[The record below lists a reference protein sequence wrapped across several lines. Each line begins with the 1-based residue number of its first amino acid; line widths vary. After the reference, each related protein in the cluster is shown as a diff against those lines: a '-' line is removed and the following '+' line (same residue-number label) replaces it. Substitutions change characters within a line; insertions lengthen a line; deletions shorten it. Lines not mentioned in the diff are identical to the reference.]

1 MSEYLEFAV
10 ADLGRFELLQRIFER
25 LKHDKAAN
33 QIGDDAQYLEY
44 FDQVARDYFGGY
56 TEEENQAWLKR
67 WQATP
72 YKKRW
77 QAPSLQRRW
86 HFGSMI
92 DLIRNGEYQLQHC
105 HLIEPGLAHLTY
117 LPWAYPYGGTGCLRA
132 LIESFG
138 FSIKAVSDE

>member
-10 ADLGRFELLQRIFER
+10 GDLARFELLQRIFER

-44 FDQVARDYFGGY
+44 FDQESRDYFGWY
-56 TEEENQAWLKR
+56 SEEENQAWLKR
-67 WQATP
+67 WLDTP
-72 YKKRW
+72 YEKRW
-77 QAPSLQRRW
+77 EDPSLQRRW

-92 DLIRNGEYQLQHC
+92 EAFRNGEYALQNCQL
-105 HLIEPGLAHLTY
+105 IGPKLARLTY
-117 LPWAYPYGGTGCLRA
+117 LPWAGPSGGTGCMRA

-138 FSIKAVSDE
+138 FSVTGASE